1 MGLVVFQLLF
11 HIGLQ
16 PKLVMDHVEFL
27 EVAGHKTLE
36 AGYKFRNTK
45 VDMAEL
51 ALSEQFEAFN
61 FKPIKFLG
69 RKSDFFYLFF
79 PKKCLDA

>member
-1 MGLVVFQLLF
+1 MGLVVFQQLF

-16 PKLVMDHVEFL
+16 PKLAMDHAGFL
-27 EVAGHKTLE
+27 EEPGHKTLE
-36 AGYKFRNTK
+36 VGDKFKNTK
-45 VDMAEL
+45 MDIREL

-69 RKSDFFYLFF
+69 RKSVFF
-79 PKKCLDA
+79 